1 MSERSERNQVFSE
14 KPFGLSLRAKPGFS
28 LVILLA
34 YIGVAVG
41 MTWPLA
47 ARLATHIPGNSWDIL
62 VHYWN
67 GWWVRQ
73 ALTTGQ
79 SPFYTSY
86 LFHPRGLS
94 LVYHNFAWLSIIPWL
109 MLEPWVGGFAAYNLS
124 LLVNLALC
132 GFAVFLLTRDLT
144 GDERAAF
151 LAGLIYQ
158 CWPFRLSQLDHPN
171 LISTQWIPLFLLF
184 LIRAVRKGRW
194 RDGALAGVF
203 LALTGYTRW
212 QLLIP
217 AAIAGGVY
225 LACTL
230 PGQWTSR
237 RPFDKPFD
245 RLKAWLKAPRWA
257 PALLLAGGVAAV
269 ALTPPILLLA
279 GQQRIAPADLLI
291 QGEEDTKQTDL
302 LAYLTPGGSHP
313 VVGTFTQPAYD
324 HYYANR
330 SGGSR
335 FYAYVGVTAL
345 ALALLGVWKARRTC
359 LPWAVMALVLFLL
372 ALGPIL
378 RINGRLYPAMP
389 MPYRLAA
396 RSFVVRLLRFPDRF
410 NMFLALPVAVLAAY
424 GVAGVLAFVH
434 QRSNVFL
441 CLLGGAILFEYA
453 GLPVPLQQ
461 PQTSPFYVRL
471 AAEPADF
478 AVLNLPIDPQKSKP
492 YMFAQTTHHH
502 PILQGKTAR
511 FPEGASAYLDGHPW
525 LRGLRQ
531 SGEMDPGL
539 TDVSRQLE
547 SLAEED
553 VRYVILHKTHVGTD
567 RLTHW
572 QRYLLIAPR
581 FEDEQIAVYITTPLA
596 GRDFTL
602 ADELAPGIGFIRII
616 TSIGC
621 LNPGGVLEVDVGW
634 GSTAAPGRDFQVKLA
649 LVSDGDA
656 ISQVEVFPLSPAW
669 PTREWPANGVAW
681 GYYTLRTHPS
691 LPTGVYT
698 ITLALVDPATGA
710 TVGQPAVVGQVMVS
724 QSPCLFSIPPDAVG
738 VNALFGDDLRLLGYQ
753 LRHDT
758 DRLTVTLHW
767 RSERRMQ
774 TDYKIFVHVFDPA
787 TATPV
792 AQDDAMPHRWTYPTT
807 FWSPGEA
814 VMDVIPISLEGAPAG
829 AYGIA
834 IGIYDPATTE
844 RLPVIDGTGQPQPD
858 GRLVLPGEMI
868 EVKERGP

>member
-1 MSERSERNQVFSE
+1 MSDRIVLYKRWTNLGV
-14 KPFGLSLRAKPGFS
+14 
-28 LVILLA
+28 LLA
-34 YIGVAVG
+34 YVGVAVG
-41 MTWPLA
+41 ITWPLTTQITTY
-47 ARLATHIPGNSWDIL
+47 LPGHTTDTL

-67 GWWVRQ
+67 GWWVQR

-79 SPFYTSY
+79 LPFYTSY

-94 LVYHNFAWLSIIPWL
+94 LVYHNFAWLNIIPWL
-109 MLEPWVGGFAAYNLS
+109 ILEPWGGGFATYNLS

-144 GDERAAF
+144 GDGRAAF

-184 LIRAVRKGRW
+184 LIRAVRRGRW
-194 RDGALAGVF
+194 QDGALAGVF

-217 AAIAGGVY
+217 AAIAGGIY
-225 LACTL
+225 LICTL
-230 PGQWTSR
+230 PGQWASR
-237 RPFDKPFD
+237 R
-245 RLKAWLKAPRWA
+245 RWA
-257 PALLLAGGVAAV
+257 PALLLAGVVAAL
-269 ALTPPILLLA
+269 ALAPPVLLLA
-279 GQQRIAPADLLI
+279 GQQRTTPADLLI

-324 HYYANR
+324 RYYANR

-335 FYAYVGVTAL
+335 FYAYIGVTAL
-345 ALALLGVWKARRTC
+345 ALALLGMWKARRIC
-359 LPWAVMALVLFLL
+359 LSWVVMALTLLLL

-424 GVAGVLAFVH
+424 GVTQILALV
-434 QRSNVFL
+434 RRRGRWPTVVVS
-441 CLLGGAILFEYA
+441 CLLGGVILFEYA

-471 AAEPADF
+471 AAEPGDF
-478 AVLNLPIDPQKSKP
+478 AVFNLPIDPQKSKL
-492 YMFAQTTHHH
+492 YMFAQTVHHH

-511 FPEGASAYLDGHPW
+511 FPEGTFAYLDGHPW
-525 LRGLRQ
+525 LRSLRQ
-531 SGEMDPGL
+531 SGEMDPKL
-539 TDVSRQLE
+539 TDVSRQLA
-547 SLAEED
+547 SLAEDD
-553 VRYVILHKTHVGTD
+553 VRYIILHKTQVGAD
-567 RLTHW
+567 RLARW
-572 QRYLLIAPR
+572 QHYLLITPR
-581 FEDEQIAVYITTPLA
+581 FEDEHIVVYATAPLA
-596 GRDFTL
+596 GQDFTL
-602 ADELAPGIGFIRII
+602 IDDLAPGIGLIRVI
-616 TSIGC
+616 TSTGC

-634 GSTAAPGRDFQVKLA
+634 GTTAAPGRDWQVALA
-649 LVSDGDA
+649 LVSGRDT
-656 ISQVEVFPLSPAW
+656 ISQAEVFPLSPAW

-681 GYYTLRTHPS
+681 GYYTLHTDPS
-691 LPTGVYT
+691 LPTGAYT
-698 ITLALVDPATGA
+698 VTLALVDPATGA
-710 TVGQPAVVGQVMVS
+710 MQGQPTAVGQVTVS
-724 QSPCLFSIPPDAVG
+724 QSPCLFPIPPDAVR

-792 AQDDAMPHRWTYPTT
+792 AQDDAMPHRWAYPTT
-807 FWSPGEA
+807 FWEPGET
-814 VMDVIPISLEGAPAG
+814 VEDVIPISLKGAPAG
-829 AYGIA
+829 IYGVA
-834 IGIYDPATTE
+834 VGVYDPATLE
-844 RLPVIDGTGQPQPD
+844 RLPVINEIGQPQSD
-858 GRLVLPGEMI
+858 SRLVLPGET
-868 EVKERGP
+868 VKVEEHGP